1 VPKKRQNHR
10 ANLGWQPRNGTAR
23 LGHKLGQ
30 RRRESSRSTSS
41 GITRSWC
48 SWGGEGGS
56 NNETPATY
64 EQTTG
69 SGGGSPTAPKGW
81 AKQSIWSAWERIKK
95 EVEPTRKVQKVRRK
109 KEVRK
114 MRKIREKKRKQKLFY
129 YVFSYKII
137 LL

>member
-1 VPKKRQNHR
+1 VQ
-10 ANLGWQPRNGTAR
+10 LG
-23 LGHKLGQ
+23 
-30 RRRESSRSTSS
+30 
-41 GITRSWC
+41 
-48 SWGGEGGS
+48 GGS

-69 SGGGSPTAPKGW
+69 RGGGSPTAPKGW